1 MSSCVTPNRFLGC
14 DVGKASIT
22 VFDSHTQRTYAVPNK
37 PAALRAFAKSLDAF
51 CLLICEATGGYEA
64 ALLAALVTAGIAA
77 HRADARKVKAFIR
90 SFGTLGKSDTID
102 AKGLSRYGAERHAQL
117 ARWQPRDEDRL
128 NLQSLVLTR
137 HDLVKSH
144 TAYQNRLAAP
154 HSAAVRRHLRRVIA
168 TLASEI
174 EKIEAEISKLLDSSS
189 SLGLATKVLESIAG
203 IGEATAPALL
213 ALLPELGT
221 LKRRQI
227 TSLAGLAPHPN
238 QSAEREGYRRT
249 RGGRRAVK
257 DALFMAAQ
265 SAARHHPELSA
276 LYERLVARGK
286 KKIVAIAAVRR
297 KLLVIANAKL
307 RDALTA

>member
-1 MSSCVTPNRFLGC
+1 
-14 DVGKASIT
+14 
-22 VFDSHTQRTYAVPNK
+22 VPNK

-174 EKIEAEISKLLDSSS
+174 GKDRGRDPQASRQLVISRAGDQGAREHRRHWRGNS
-189 SLGLATKVLESIAG
+189 AG
-203 IGEATAPALL
+203 IVG
-213 ALLPELGT
+213 
-221 LKRRQI
+221 
-227 TSLAGLAPHPN
+227 
-238 QSAEREGYRRT
+238 
-249 RGGRRAVK
+249 
-257 DALFMAAQ
+257 
-265 SAARHHPELSA
+265 SAARARHP
-276 LYERLVARGK
+276 
-286 KKIVAIAAVRR
+286 
-297 KLLVIANAKL
+297 
-307 RDALTA
+307 